1 MKRALL
7 FFLLLLAA
15 VAWWAVERQPTEA
28 IVHEV
33 QATPAAYPV
42 DFAQRLARIQ
52 KIQLELNAHL
62 PDGIV
67 WQTAAEHPEIGNLA
81 ARKGGRV
88 RFPNA
93 GPFPAHFL
101 RFGGTVQFF
110 QQNLLAATEIPLV
123 ARHPLTDQPT
133 AGMAE
138 AWATVGNTFYFRLN
152 PAARYNNGC
161 PVRAADYLLA
171 ALLQAEQH
179 CSEFELLAQAATSL
193 KTHGDHLLSI
203 TLRMQ
208 SDAASAAQ
216 LLHPAEPGFYR
227 DFDSR
232 FRESY
237 AQRIPPATGP
247 YRVSRVERGRM
258 LELQRICGWWGEQ
271 LPLCRNRF
279 NADFIEHHFLQ
290 SEAQVWE
297 FLLRG
302 KLDALQTRNIAAW
315 QEHTASADHLPT
327 LVYDAEY
334 PLPPYGIALNARTL
348 SSRDLRRGLMHAMD
362 MDKAMQIIMRG
373 EGSRLTTFSSG
384 YGALTPQNTPQYQY
398 NPATARDLFAKAGYT
413 QPGSDGILRT
423 AEGTRLSVRLSYT
436 PSDKIST
443 LVACL
448 VQSAAACGAEI
459 VPEPLP
465 WQNCQ
470 RQLQERSHELIFWAV
485 PAPEKPDPARFLAA
499 EAEPDFSPFGIDSP
513 AIHSTL
519 EHYRTTPNAEA
530 LAAVDKA
537 VYEEAI
543 WLPGWKENRVY
554 LMHHPHLQ
562 IPESRWCYDAAD
574 AHLFWRAE

>member
-28 IVHEV
+28 IVHEA

-52 KIQLELNAHL
+52 QIQLELNAPL
-62 PDGIV
+62 PTGIV
-67 WQTAAEHPEIGNLA
+67 WQTAAEHPEIGHPA

-101 RFGGTVQFF
+101 RFGGSIQFF
-110 QQNLLAATEIPLV
+110 HQNLLAATEIPLI
-123 ARHPLTDQPT
+123 ARHPLTGHPT
-133 AGMAE
+133 AGVAE
-138 AWATVGNTFYFRLN
+138 AWATVGNTFYFKLN
-152 PAARYNNGC
+152 PAACYNNGC
-161 PVRAADYLLA
+161 PVRSADYLLA
-171 ALLQAEQH
+171 ALLQAEQN
-179 CSEFELLAQAATSL
+179 CGEYEQLAQAAASL
-193 KTHGDHLLSI
+193 RTHGDHLLSI
-203 TLRMQ
+203 TLKER
-208 SDAASAAQ
+208 SDAAAAAQ
-216 LLHPAEPGFYR
+216 LLYPAEPGFYR

-232 FRESY
+232 FRETY

-247 YRVSRVERGRM
+247 YRVNRVERGRM
-258 LELQRICGWWGEQ
+258 LEFQRVHGWWGEQ

-302 KLDALQTRNIAAW
+302 RLDALQTRNIAAW
-315 QEHTASADHLPT
+315 QEHTTNADHLPT
-327 LVYDAEY
+327 LEYDAEY

-348 SSRDLRRGLMHAMD
+348 SCRDLRRGLLHAMN

-373 EGSRLTTFSSG
+373 EGCRLTTFSSG
-384 YGALTPQNTPQYQY
+384 YGALSPQDTPQYQY
-398 NPATARDLFAKAGYT
+398 NPATARDFFAKAGYT
-413 QPGSDGILRT
+413 QAGSDGILRT
-423 AEGTRLSVRLSYT
+423 AEGNRLSVRLSYT
-436 PSDKIST
+436 PSEKIST

-485 PAPEKPDPARFLAA
+485 PAPDKPDPARFLAA
-499 EAEPDFSPFGIDSP
+499 DAEPDFSPFGLDSP
-513 AIHSTL
+513 AMQSAL
-519 EHYRTTPNAEA
+519 VHYRTAPCAES

-554 LMHHPHLQ
+554 LMHQPRLQ
-562 IPESRWCYDAAD
+562 IPESLWCYDAAD
-574 AHLFWRAE
+574 AHLFWVEE